1 MAQVVRLRNIMK
13 DSTHIL
19 AWLLAAEEH
28 PHLQETP
35 EYQAAFRALQASD
48 DLQAR
53 FEESKLFLARHPV
66 LTRIEGLPAESRA
79 RIEAVLKTRMK
90 KLPEGKLVTL
100 NPWSVRK
107 HFAWAAI
114 LVLLLAGMSVMSS
127 YIIQHQDHDTRIA
140 RHVPPQEAFYQFIG
154 QLAERRMPLQVR
166 DNDNTRLVSWLN
178 EQGADAFVTP
188 PGLSGKETMG
198 CAYLDGPDGK
208 IALICFK
215 TENGIVHLFVTSS
228 ESLDLVGRSP
238 GKPLLVNGR
247 HAMEWHDEANAYL
260 LLTHDKDQALPEVF
274 L

>member
-1 MAQVVRLRNIMK
+1 MN
-13 DSTHIL
+13 DSTYIL
-19 AWLLAAEEH
+19 AWLLASEEH

-35 EYQAAFRALQASD
+35 EYQAALKAVRASD

-53 FEESKLFLARHPV
+53 LEESKRFLTSYPV

-79 RIEAVLKTRMK
+79 RIEEAIKTQMK
-90 KLPEGKLVTL
+90 KLPEGKIVALS
-100 NPWSVRK
+100 PWSVRK

-127 YIIQHQDHDTRIA
+127 YIIQQQDHDTQIA
-140 RHVPPQEAFYQFIG
+140 RSVPPLDAFRQFTG

-166 DNDNTRLVSWLN
+166 DTDNTRLVSWLN
-178 EQGADAFVTP
+178 EQGAGSFVTP
-188 PGLSGKETMG
+188 QGLIDKETMG

-215 TENGIVHLFVTSS
+215 TENGVVHLFVTSS

-238 GKPLLVNGR
+238 KKPLMVNGR
-247 HAMEWHDEANAYL
+247 QAMEWHDEANAYL
-260 LLTHDKDQALPEVF
+260 LLSHDKDQALPEVF